1 MVNFT
6 TVVLIN
12 FPFSFDIIFRSQSGW
27 QTIKWAMTILWQ
39 RWSGRCR
46 TTFLIIIFTTMK
58 PDYFPSPMEPYVFVL
73 ETLSFVVV
81 VATGNFFTR
90 LYQTFF
96 FSSSPYSSL
105 FCFWWSLHLTEREM
119 LGRCWISF
127 TFIITSLFRWNFDMA
142 LGFQTFPNFLMLETT
157 IKHHTQRER
166 YGCSMLIQSATFY
179 GWLFLYHFM
188 SNELTNENKYF
199 RIIFSPSLEYSISIS
214 MQ

>member
-1 MVNFT
+1 MANDKVGDDYT
-6 TVVLIN
+6 M
-12 FPFSFDIIFRSQSGW
+12 
-27 QTIKWAMTILWQ
+27 A
-39 RWSGRCR
+39 
-46 TTFLIIIFTTMK
+46 TMK
-58 PDYFPSPMEPYVFVL
+58 WTMSDDISYHHIYHDETGLFSKPNGTVCFCIRNFVFCCGSCYGQL
-73 ETLSFVVV
+73 
-81 VATGNFFTR
+81 
-90 LYQTFF
+90 LYKIISNIF

-157 IKHHTQRER
+157 INYKHHTQRER

-188 SNELTNENKYF
+188 SNELTNELTNENKYF